1 MPSAVTPVL
10 VTRDVERLVAFY
22 RDLFDAEPT
31 MRVPEDGPVF
41 YQGLRIG
48 DTDLGMVADENAP
61 GPEAAQRILI
71 SIEVADVDATLA
83 QVEECGGRA
92 PGVPNDM
99 PWGQRVA
106 HISDPD
112 GNAVNLTRTS

>member
-10 VTRDVERLVAFY
+10 ITRDVDRLVAFY

-61 GPEAAQRILI
+61 GRRRRSAF
-71 SIEVADVDATLA
+71 
-83 QVEECGGRA
+83 
-92 PGVPNDM
+92 
-99 PWGQRVA
+99 
-106 HISDPD
+106 
-112 GNAVNLTRTS
+112 

>member
-1 MPSAVTPVL
+1 MTSAITPIL
-10 VTRDVERLVAFY
+10 VSTDVERLAAFY
-22 RDLFDAEPT
+22 QELFAAERT
-31 MRVPEDGPVF
+31 LRVPDDGPVF

-48 DTDLGMVADENAP
+48 ESDLGLVADERSDPQASK
-61 GPEAAQRILI
+61 GFVL

-83 QVEECGGRA
+83 RVEALGGRA
-92 PGVPNDM
+92 PSPPNDM

-106 HISDPD
+106 HISDPE